1 MKLSAKAMAWTM
13 AVLWGGCVF
22 LAGILNL
29 IFPSYAVSFL
39 DMVKSIYPGYGHVWG
54 FWGVIVGTLYALLDG
69 AICGWLLGWLYNIFA
84 KPASG
89 AGAA

>member
-29 IFPSYAVSFL
+29 IFPSYAVSF
-39 DMVKSIYPGYGHVWG
+39 PA
-54 FWGVIVGTLYALLDG
+54 TAT
-69 AICGWLLGWLYNIFA
+69 CR
-84 KPASG
+84 ASG
-89 AGAA
+89 A